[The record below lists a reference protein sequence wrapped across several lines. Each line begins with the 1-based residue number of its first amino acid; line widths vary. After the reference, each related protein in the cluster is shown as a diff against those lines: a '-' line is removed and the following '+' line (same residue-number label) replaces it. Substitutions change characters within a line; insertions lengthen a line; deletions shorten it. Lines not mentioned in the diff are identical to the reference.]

1 MTTKPLT
8 DLSAITWIVLLPVAP
23 VDVAGT
29 SCAPVNGAADV
40 MSRPPLFIPVVE
52 SFVVVESFAPVVEPF
67 IPVVEQLAVMKA
79 TAVIIS
85 VSGNRTFFSEILIFI
100 LHGIERDQ
108 AA

>member
-1 MTTKPLT
+1 MPSMITIPLT
-8 DLSAITWIVLLPVAP
+8 DLSAITWTVLLPVAP

-29 SCAPVNGAADV
+29 SCAPVSGAADV
-40 MSRPPLFIPVVE
+40 MSRPPPFI
-52 SFVVVESFAPVVEPF
+52 PVVEPF

-85 VSGNRTFFSEILIFI
+85 ASGNRTFFSEIFIFI
-100 LHGIERDQ
+100 LHEIERDQ